1 MVRQQTPFRFTEREM
16 DIAKGTDLPDLLT
29 HLGYQ
34 VRRVG
39 SYYTTREMD
48 SLRIKERRTWR
59 RYSNQTG
66 GDAIAFLQE
75 FCGKDF
81 REAVNYL
88 LEFNGH
94 RARASPVP
102 HQPSPAKKERPAF
115 ALPSAAPDQRHVF
128 AYLRKRG
135 IAPQVIQSFIQ
146 AGLLYC
152 RVSTDSE
159 EQITSYE
166 AQKAYYTQKIEENPD
181 WELAGIFAD
190 KGLSGTSMKKRENF
204 NKMIAACKKGKIDTI
219 LTKSLSRFAR
229 NTVDC
234 LETVRMLK
242 ANGIGVIFEKENINT
257 LTESSE
263 FLITL
268 FSGFAQAES
277 ESLSKNIIWGKEESK
292 KAGKVPFQYKK
303 LLGYRKGPDGKPEI
317 DPQEAETVRRIY
329 RRYLD
334 GCSLSQIQQE
344 LEADRVP
351 TAQAI
356 QRWSYQV
363 IRNILT
369 NERYIGDAMLG
380 KTFTTDCISKRVK
393 KNNGERGQSYVR
405 NNHPAI
411 IPREM
416 FYRVQEEMAR
426 RSSKRKV
433 MQKTGKTELGKYSAK
448 YALSE
453 LLVCGECGT
462 PYKRVTWA
470 RNGKKRIVWRCISRL
485 EFGTKYCH
493 NSPTLD
499 EEKLHQAIQEAI
511 NEFVQAGTEVKE
523 DMLTFTAMAWGGN
536 TVGGVSLID
545 LRQKL
550 KDITDQQALLLDQVL
565 EHMDDEIL
573 NARLKAMMDE
583 KQALQERIA
592 DAEQSETHNAAQ
604 ESRMAELREWM
615 AKLEVNQQYSDEQVR
630 MAVERITV
638 VDAETIRIRF
648 RYPGAELEKK
658 L

>member
-1 MVRQQTPFRFTEREM
+1 MEQTAQR
-16 DIAKGTDLPDLLT
+16 
-29 HLGYQ
+29 Q
-34 VRRVG
+34 VRIIPATKNVNAPLKGAQKHQRV
-39 SYYTTREMD
+39 
-48 SLRIKERRTWR
+48 
-59 RYSNQTG
+59 
-66 GDAIAFLQE
+66 
-75 FCGKDF
+75 
-81 REAVNYL
+81 
-88 LEFNGH
+88 
-94 RARASPVP
+94 
-102 HQPSPAKKERPAF
+102 
-115 ALPSAAPDQRHVF
+115 AA
-128 AYLRKRG
+128 
-135 IAPQVIQSFIQ
+135 
-146 AGLLYC
+146 YC

-470 RNGKKRIVWRCISRL
+470 RNGKKRIVWRCVSRL

-499 EEKLHQAIQEAI
+499 ESRLHNAILAAMNEYAAIRQEVCPDVLAMV
-511 NEFVQAGTEVKE
+511 EEAKRAVSQAGA
-523 DMLTFTAMAWGGN
+523 MLLELKKRMDAVSQEQSDVLDRLLANMA
-536 TVGGVSLID
+536 D
-545 LRQKL
+545 
-550 KDITDQQALLLDQVL
+550 A
-565 EHMDDEIL
+565 EL
-573 NARLKAMMDE
+573 NARMKALTDEKEVLKAQILKVQQKEVSM
-583 KQALQERIA
+583 
-592 DAEQSETHNAAQ
+592 AEQAAK
-604 ESRMAELREWM
+604 R
-615 AKLEVNQQYSDEQVR
+615 QQMWDSLMECSAGYTEFDDEFVR
-630 MAVERITV
+630 QIIQKITV
-638 VDAETIRIRF
+638 EDAETIRVHF
-648 RYPGAELEKK
+648 RDSDVVLEQGVE
-658 L
+658 

>member
-1 MVRQQTPFRFTEREM
+1 MIT
-16 DIAKGTDLPDLLT
+16 A
-29 HLGYQ
+29 
-34 VRRVG
+34 
-39 SYYTTREMD
+39 
-48 SLRIKERRTWR
+48 
-59 RYSNQTG
+59 
-66 GDAIAFLQE
+66 
-75 FCGKDF
+75 C
-81 REAVNYL
+81 
-88 LEFNGH
+88 
-94 RARASPVP
+94 
-102 HQPSPAKKERPAF
+102 
-115 ALPSAAPDQRHVF
+115 
-128 AYLRKRG
+128 KRG
-135 IAPQVIQSFIQ
+135 H
-146 AGLLYC
+146 
-152 RVSTDSE
+152 
-159 EQITSYE
+159 
-166 AQKAYYTQKIEENPD
+166 
-181 WELAGIFAD
+181 
-190 KGLSGTSMKKRENF
+190 
-204 NKMIAACKKGKIDTI
+204 IDLI
-219 LTKSLSRFAR
+219 ITKSLSRFAR

-234 LETVRMLK
+234 LETVRLLK
-242 ANGIGVIFEKENINT
+242 ANGIGVYFEKENINT

-277 ESLSKNIIWGKEESK
+277 ESLSKNVAWGKAKSAE
-292 KAGKVPFQYKK
+292 AGKVTFQYKK
-303 LLGYRKGPDGKPEI
+303 MLGYRKGADGQPEI
-317 DPQEAETVRRIY
+317 VPEEAEVIKRIY
-329 RRYLD
+329 HRYLD
-334 GCSLSQIQQE
+334 GCTLGQIKRE
-344 LEADRVP
+344 LDEDNVP
-351 TAQAI
+351 TAQGVEFWSPAI
-356 QRWSYQV
+356 
-363 IRNILT
+363 IHNILT
-369 NERYIGDAMLG
+369 NEKYIGDALLQ
-380 KTFTTDCISKRVK
+380 KTYVTDCISKKVK
-393 KNNGERGQSYVR
+393 KNQGERAMYYVE

-411 IPREM
+411 ISREM
-416 FYRVQEEMAR
+416 FDQVRNEMTR

-433 MQKTGKTELGKYSAK
+433 LQKSGKTELGKYSGK
-448 YALSE
+448 YALTE
-453 LLVCGECGT
+453 LLVCGECGS

-511 NEFVQAGTEVKE
+511 NEFAQAGTEVKE
-523 DMLTFTAMAWGGN
+523 DMLTFTAMAWGGD

-550 KDITDQQALLLDQVL
+550 KDITAQQALLLDQVL

-573 NARLKAMMDE
+573 NAQLKAMMDE